1 MLRHFIYLQWK
12 SFVRAASFKAN
23 LVFRILMVLGALY
36 MMAVFVF
43 LGIGTFFMI
52 EKAGM
57 GDPLVVVNRFLIYY
71 LLTDLYL
78 RFVLQ
83 KMPILNIKPLL
94 CLPVSK
100 NKVVTFTL
108 GKTVLSFF
116 NWGHGFLFIP
126 FSIILL
132 YQGYSPLGTL
142 AWLLGLVAL
151 FYCNNFINVLMN
163 NKDSVFYPVVFVI
176 VILGLL
182 HYYGWFDITLITG
195 PIFHTLYQLPWT
207 AILPWTALIAL
218 YFITTAYFRKNMY
231 LDAGLATRNSVA
243 KTEDYTWLNR
253 FGNLGTFLK
262 NDIKLI
268 RRNKRSKTAV
278 IMSFLF
284 LFYGLLFFTG
294 SIESY
299 DNPIM
304 KIFAGIFV
312 SGGFLFSFGQFVPSW
327 DSSYYPL
334 MMSQNIKYREYLTSK
349 WYLVIIGTIISA
361 VLATFYLYFGW
372 EAYLAVLVGAIYNIG
387 VNSYLV
393 LWGGAYIKTPI
404 DLTSGKKAF
413 GDKQSF
419 NLKTL
424 LLTLPKLLLPLAVY
438 AIGHYLIHPWAGY
451 VLVAITG
458 LLGFAFKNL
467 VFSKIEKIYK
477 KEKYRTL
484 HAYKQNS

>member
-1 MLRHFIYLQWK
+1 MFRHFIYLQWK
-12 SFVRAASFKAN
+12 SFVRAASFKTN
-23 LVFRILMVLGALY
+23 LVFRILMIFGALY
-36 MMAVFVF
+36 MMAVFLF

-57 GDPLVVVNRFLIYY
+57 GDPLFVVNRYMIYY
-71 LLTDLYL
+71 LLIDLYL

-100 NKVVTFTL
+100 KKVVTFTL
-108 GKTVLSFF
+108 GKTVISFF
-116 NWGHGFLFIP
+116 NWSQGFLFIP
-126 FSIILL
+126 FSIVLL
-132 YQGYSPLGTL
+132 YQGYNPLGILT
-142 AWLLGLVAL
+142 WHVGLIAL

-163 NKDSVFYPVVFVI
+163 NKDSVFYPVAG
-176 VILGLL
+176 VILLL
-182 HYYGWFDITLITG
+182 GILQYYGLFDITQISG
-195 PIFHTLYQLPWT
+195 PLFHTLYQQPLTALLPW
-207 AILPWTALIAL
+207 IVLIGL
-218 YFITTAYFRKNMY
+218 YFISTSYFRKNMY
-231 LDAGLATRNSVA
+231 LDAGLATRNAVA

-294 SIESY
+294 GIESY

-334 MMSQNIKYREYLTSK
+334 MMSQNIKYREYITSK
-349 WYLVIIGTIISA
+349 WYLVIIATILSV
-361 VLATFYLYFGW
+361 VLASFYLYFGW

-424 LLTLPKLLLPLAVY
+424 LLTLPKLLLPLVVF

-451 VLVAITG
+451 ALVAGTG
-458 LLGFAFKNL
+458 ILGFAFKNL
-467 VFSKIEKIYK
+467 VFGKIEKIYK

-484 HAYKQNS
+484 MAYKQNS